1 MVEEEKAAAATGSTT
16 AATITTSVFISSLL
30 IAVRLTCDLDI
41 CGYLCLKADFINENS
56 RNALIIIFF
65 HSRWALLNQL
75 AFHFL
80 ILKVN
85 RYIFLRVNSE
95 KTDVCYLHICNADFI
110 YIFHIIDVVSWFYL
124 FETAWSMYLFQK
136 KTDPKVSDPC
146 IVDISWKCTPE
157 LECKRPQ
164 SFWKT
169 NMTTTLILCYW
180 IMLSVCYLCEV
191 SRVKIFFKEMFIF
204 GQAYWV
210 VSYCML
216 K

>member
-16 AATITTSVFISSLL
+16 AATITTSVFISNLL

-80 ILKVN
+80 VLKVN

-95 KTDVCYLHICNADFI
+95 KTCLLRAYLQCRL
-110 YIFHIIDVVSWFYL
+110 YIFFHIIDVVSWFYL

-136 KTDPKVSDPC
+136 KTNPKVSDPC
-146 IVDISWKCTPE
+146 IVDISSKCTPE
-157 LECKRPQ
+157 LECKRPH

-180 IMLSVCYLCEV
+180 IILSVCYLCEV

-204 GQAYWV
+204 AQTYWV